1 MKIAEV
7 ENKYIDYIRN
17 HDLCYKYGIYDK
29 IVDIELDDNTYFEIR
44 KLFYN
49 SERLQQEYPDEF
61 DMDIYID
68 TIIVDFECAL
78 ENHRKFVENPEYDIE
93 PWMDEE
99 TMDQLELVEKNK
111 VSVTIVNGDG
121 TTDEKFIDSR
131 LLDGTLWS

>member
-7 ENKYIDYIRN
+7 DNKYIDYIRN

-78 ENHRKFVENPEYDIE
+78 ENHKKFVENPEYDIE

-99 TMDQLELVEKNK
+99 TMDQLELVEKNR
-111 VSVTIVNGDG
+111 VSVTIVNDG
-121 TTDEKFIDSR
+121 TTDEKFIDLR